1 MTDDKAA
8 HHAEMAARLERTRQA
23 ESARATELLK
33 AFVADATAAG
43 ISPEPLT
50 ARTDSGRARV
60 RTDIVGWYLK
70 RDRSVAVDAA
80 ARFYVLRTPD
90 SLRARWRGAVI
101 EPSDPPI
108 ELGRGARDGE
118 SMPLADAIANRLA
131 AGNDF

>member
-1 MTDDKAA
+1 MTDDRAA

-23 ESARATELLK
+23 ESARATELLRG
-33 AFVADATAAG
+33 FVAEATAAG

-60 RTDIVGWYLK
+60 RTGITEWYLK
-70 RDRSVAVDAA
+70 RDRSMAVDAES
-80 ARFYVLRTPD
+80 RFYVLRTPD
-90 SLRARWRGAVI
+90 SLRARLRGATI

-118 SMPLADAIANRLA
+118 SMPMADAIANRLA